1 MTTVHFF
8 TKSDKKSVKFV
19 NELPRE
25 LYFLECDGQVFHNL
39 SDIDDG
45 KLVQLHFRVCG
56 GKGGFGSLLRSF
68 RIHKS
73 SNQLMC
79 RNLQGRR
86 LADVREEERLKK
98 YIAKKAEREKEKQK
112 KKEDKIERLKAC
124 GRAKHQF
131 DDQKYLR
138 KRDTLL
144 DDVEDAIEAGVSALG
159 ETPISSELLEVTVSE
174 EAVAGCSSSTEH
186 GQVEDSPPRKEPS
199 VVDSSDS
206 DIDLDEMMSIGPL
219 KKKY

>member
-1 MTTVHFF
+1 MVSINFF
-8 TKSDKKSVKFV
+8 TKSDIESVNFI
-19 NELPRE
+19 NHLPE
-25 LYFLECDGQVFHNL
+25 KLYFLESDGQVFHNL
-39 SDIDDG
+39 DDIDDG
-45 KLVQLHFRVCG
+45 KLIQLHFRACG

-112 KKEDKIERLKAC
+112 KKDEKIERLKA
-124 GRAKHQF
+124 GGETKHQF
-131 DDQKYLR
+131 EDQKYLR

-144 DDVEDAIEAGVSALG
+144 DEVEDAVEAGMDALG
-159 ETPISSELLEVTVSE
+159 VKAASSEREVSE
-174 EAVAGCSSSTEH
+174 TIADTEPIAGCSNSTQWSEEVPTTEAESSE
-186 GQVEDSPPRKEPS
+186 
-199 VVDSSDS
+199 S
-206 DIDLDEMMSIGPL
+206 DIDLDEVMSIGPI
-219 KKKY
+219 KKSKNASI